1 MKITINAKELRE
13 KIADE
18 VLNQYHKKIRN
29 VFPIAES
36 NVFVV
41 EGNNHQTIC
50 YATISNNGDILLS
63 E

>member
-1 MKITINAKELRE
+1 MKITISAKELRE
-13 KIADE
+13 KISAE
-18 VLNQYHKKIRN
+18 VLAQFHKKVRN
-29 VFPIAES
+29 VFQIVDS
-36 NVFVV
+36 SVFVV